1 MLSDRFLSE
10 RVHVPFSIVYSAREE
25 VGERPKR
32 ERAQGEVVR
41 GDGEAE
47 PLDEFA
53 EIVWTQ
59 DVIEEESVWE
69 DVFAAFVGGDD
80 GVATRGGAGRRRSRI
95 RPSPAEEDFVRYDV
109 DERAKYGEDE
119 TEFE

>member
-1 MLSDRFLSE
+1 MRVYITHLFIIILSQYKYLNEKGQESFPVLSDRFLPE
-10 RVHVPFSIVYSAREE
+10 RVHVPPSIVYGAREE

-53 EIVWTQ
+53 EIVWT
-59 DVIEEESVWE
+59 
-69 DVFAAFVGGDD
+69 
-80 GVATRGGAGRRRSRI
+80 
-95 RPSPAEEDFVRYDV
+95 
-109 DERAKYGEDE
+109 
-119 TEFE
+119 